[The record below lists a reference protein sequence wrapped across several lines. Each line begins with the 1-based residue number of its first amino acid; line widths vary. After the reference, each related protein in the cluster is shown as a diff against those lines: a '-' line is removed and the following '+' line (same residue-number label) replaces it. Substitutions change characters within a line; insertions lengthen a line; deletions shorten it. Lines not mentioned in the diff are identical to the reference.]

1 MRKIISRLLLFLVL
15 FFAGQSM
22 LAQEESPVVP
32 LKEILANLSKQYK
45 IQFNFLEEE
54 VKYISVIPPSP
65 ELSLSEKLHYLSNRT
80 ALTFENIN
88 NRYIVITSQK
98 QVITIIDSVKGI
110 PIPLKKR
117 LLKNT

>member
-1 MRKIISRLLLFLVL
+1 
-15 FFAGQSM
+15 M

-65 ELSLSEKLHYLSNRT
+65 E
-80 ALTFENIN
+80 
-88 NRYIVITSQK
+88 
-98 QVITIIDSVKGI
+98 
-110 PIPLKKR
+110 
-117 LLKNT
+117 